1 MLHNLSSKTSFILY
15 ALAAFLLPWQTKLI
29 LQEAASNYWE
39 ISIFAVM
46 PILLLAFLLS
56 FKRKNYR
63 NISPLTLGIIVVLM
77 TVLGF
82 LNAFWAVDPLLAL
95 YRYFVFLV
103 FIVAIFNLKYLF
115 PKLRFYLL
123 LIFLASLFIQALIG
137 IGQFS
142 TQTSFPSTLLGM
154 SQHEAA
160 YAGTAVVETDTGRW
174 LRAYGPQDHPNVF
187 GGIMALAA
195 LMSLYLFLKNEQQS
209 IHLLS
214 LIFYPIFLWAALT
227 SFSRAALLA
236 LIVAPVFILL
246 EHWHSLKK
254 LLAFLLLTVFISAI
268 FAWQYQSLILT
279 RIQGEARLEQISN
292 VERQYYN
299 QSAWELWK
307 KHPYLGVG
315 LSNSTLLLAEE
326 DKANS
331 LILAAWQYQ
340 PAHNYWLL
348 VLSEGGILFL
358 IPILFAWSYFYK
370 KSRQEKIIG
379 LFVALFVLSLFDHW
393 LFSLPLSSALPW
405 LFLALI

>member
-1 MLHNLSSKTSFILY
+1 
-15 ALAAFLLPWQTKLI
+15 
-29 LQEAASNYWE
+29 
-39 ISIFAVM
+39 
-46 PILLLAFLLS
+46 
-56 FKRKNYR
+56 
-63 NISPLTLGIIVVLM
+63 VVLI

-174 LRAYGPQDHPNVF
+174 LRAYGPQDHPNIF
-187 GGIMALAA
+187 GGLMVLAA
-195 LMSLYLFLKNEQQS
+195 LICLYLFLKNEKKS

-214 LIFYPIFLWAALT
+214 LIFYPIFLWAAFA

-236 LIVAPVFILL
+236 LVLALLFILL
-246 EHWHSLKK
+246 ENWRSIKK
-254 LLAFLLLTVFISAI
+254 LLTFLLLTVIIAGI
-268 FAWQYQSLILT
+268 FVRQYQPLILI
-279 RIQGEARLEQISN
+279 RARGESRLEQVSN
-292 VERQYYN
+292 IERQNYN
-299 QSAWELWK
+299 QAAWQLWR
-307 KHPYLGVG
+307 KHPYFGVG

-326 DKANS
+326 DKVNLS
-331 LILAAWQYQ
+331 ILPAWQYQ